1 MFLSVDVQLCL
12 KENER
17 KGAPLCPL
25 LPSFYSIE
33 QQTSVDIIPRFL
45 KC

>member
-1 MFLSVDVQLCL
+1 MFLSGDVQLCL

-17 KGAPLCPL
+17 KGAALCP